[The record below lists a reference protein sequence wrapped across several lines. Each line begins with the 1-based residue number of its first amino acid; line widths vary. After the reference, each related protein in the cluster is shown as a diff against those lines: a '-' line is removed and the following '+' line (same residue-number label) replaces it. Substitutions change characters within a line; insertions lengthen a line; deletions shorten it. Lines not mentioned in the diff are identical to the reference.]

1 MNTIIETA
9 RTFAHI
15 FVNNER
21 SKGVTEISDAK
32 LREIIIKVAAIDLDG
47 VLDEAE
53 LFDILR
59 ADFSNGR
66 GQITSISDEVKPWL
80 NDARSSIDFKLWS
93 RYRLHLVQEN
103 PAFPINDL
111 HDFTDA
117 ILDKC
122 VDPKQP
128 GAWDR
133 RGMVVGHVQS
143 GKTSNYVG
151 LINKAADAGYKLIIV
166 IAGTMNSLRRQTQ
179 QRVDEGFTGINSA
192 KGSLLGVGYI
202 NTDIHI
208 YSLTSST
215 IIPDGDFD
223 QRVATRKG
231 FPIGKNPVVLVIK
244 KNTSI
249 LENLIDWL
257 SSNVKTSLFEG
268 EYKLQDVPTLIID
281 DEADSASVNTVS
293 RKKIT
298 KAEALEEAKTINR
311 LIRTLLNLFEKNTF
325 IGYTATPYA
334 NLFIPQAWSEALES
348 KVRGRTYK
356 VGRDLFPK
364 DFILNIRAPKNYLGA
379 SAIFGYENSFTGV
392 SKEPLS
398 IIRSVD
404 VLSTPFGILDG
415 VDRDGNPVIKTP
427 KKGDPLPSALP
438 DNMKNAILA
447 FILTCAIRRV
457 RGQVTKHNSMLI
469 HVMLFVNWI
478 DKTAWLVNEQLN
490 IYKNEI
496 AGKDAQLLATLKKL
510 FEEDFKPTTAAVLEN
525 LAYTDLRIKEH
536 EWTEVLAELDNAAS
550 KIEVRAVHG
559 TKSISGLDYHNIRE
573 IDYDEYKETGLSV
586 IAVGGS
592 RLARGITLEGLSVSY
607 YLRASKMYDTLM
619 QMGRWFGYRPGYAD
633 LVRIYTTDTLVSWFN
648 HIAMATED
656 MRNDFDEL
664 ASLPRTRPSD
674 YQLKVQNHPGLLA
687 ITAATKLFWAETL
700 TVSFSGQNPQTYQL
714 LKDEFAVSTNYK
726 AYDKLL
732 TTASKIGLEE
742 QRKLRNGKVSHL
754 IYRNADVEMICS
766 FLDDYQISQPSIKNA
781 TLSSYIRAQARQ
793 KNIKSWNLVFRS
805 NTDDRVFINKTGLST
820 KKRVPDENTITYTF
834 EDSDKK
840 VGAIVRNQL
849 LSRESF
855 VYYISK
861 NQIDDIKDRSVDLPG
876 DYPTNEDIKNA
887 RADAGMGLLL
897 IYLLDPRGTSAPVSK
912 LPYVGFSIHFPRIAN
927 EQPVSYTATPAPDT
941 DDAQDDDDLLEGDE

>member
-1 MNTIIETA
+1 MNTVIETA

-15 FVNNER
+15 FVNKEKA
-21 SKGVTEISDAK
+21 KGTTEISDAK
-32 LREIIIKVAAIDLDG
+32 LREIIVKVAAIDLEG

-59 ADFSNGR
+59 ADFSNGS
-66 GQITSISDEVKPWL
+66 GQLTGITDKIKPWL
-80 NDARSSIDFKLWS
+80 NDARASIDFKLWS
-93 RYRLHLVQEN
+93 RYRLHLVQDD

-143 GKTSNYVG
+143 GKTSNYIG

-179 QRVDEGFTGINSA
+179 VRVDEGFTGVNSA
-192 KGSLLGVGYI
+192 KGSLSGVGYI
-202 NTDIHI
+202 NTDIQI

-223 QRVATRKG
+223 QRVATRKA

-244 KNTSI
+244 KNPSI

-257 SSNVKTSLFEG
+257 SSNVKTSVSEG
-268 EYKLQDVPTLIID
+268 EYKLKDVPTLIID

-298 KAEALEEAKTINR
+298 RTEALEEAKTINR

-334 NLFIPQAWSEALES
+334 NLFIPQQWSEVLES
-348 KVRGRTYK
+348 NVRGRTYK

-379 SAIFGYENSFTGV
+379 SAIFGYENPFTSV
-392 SKEPLS
+392 RKEPLS

-404 VLSTPFGILDG
+404 LLSTPFGILEKYDKE
-415 VDRDGNPVIKTP
+415 GNPVIRTP
-427 KKGDPLPSALP
+427 KKAEPLPDALP
-438 DNMKNAILA
+438 ENMKEAIFS
-447 FILTCAIRRV
+447 FILTCAIRRL

-469 HVMLFVNWI
+469 HVMLYVNWI
-478 DKTAWLVNEQLN
+478 DRTARLVNEQLN
-490 IYKNEI
+490 VYKNEI
-496 AGKDAQLLATLKKL
+496 AGKDPQLLARLKKL
-510 FEEDFKPTTAAVLEN
+510 FEEDFKPTTSDVLEN

-536 EWTEVLAELDNAAS
+536 EWSSVLAELDNAAS

-559 TKSISGLDYHNIRE
+559 TKSVAGLEYHNIRE
-573 IDYDEYKETGLSV
+573 IDYDEYQETGLSV

-592 RLARGITLEGLSVSY
+592 RLARGITLVGLSVSY

-664 ASLPRTRPSD
+664 ASLPDTRPSD

-687 ITAATKLFWAETL
+687 ITAANKLFWSENL
-700 TVSFSGQNPQTYQL
+700 NVSFSGQNPQTYQL
-714 LKDEFAVSTNYK
+714 LKDDTSISRNYK
-726 AYDKLL
+726 AYSKLL
-732 TTASKIGLEE
+732 ATAGKFSREE
-742 QRKLRNGKVSHL
+742 QRELRNGKVSHL
-754 IYRNADVEMICS
+754 IYREADVEIICG
-766 FLDDYQISQPSIKNA
+766 FLDDYQINQPSIRNA
-781 TLSSYIRAQARQ
+781 TLSSYIRTQARE

-805 NTDDRVFINKTGLST
+805 NTDDRVFINKSGRPT
-820 KKRVPDENTITYTF
+820 KVRTPNEATRRYTF
-834 EDSDKK
+834 DESGKEI
-840 VGAIVRNQL
+840 GATVRNQIMERG
-849 LSRESF
+849 SS
-855 VYYISK
+855 VYYISR
-861 NQIDDIKDRSVDLPG
+861 NQIDDISDRSIDLNG
-876 DYPTNEDIKNA
+876 EYEKNEDIKNA
-887 RADAGMGLLL
+887 RAAAGIGLLL
-897 IYLLDPRGTSAPVSK
+897 IYLLDPRGTSGQESK
-912 LPYVGFSIHFPRIAN
+912 LPYVGFSIHFPRIVN
-927 EQPVSYTATPAPDT
+927 ERPVSYTATPAPDT
-941 DDAQDDDDLLEGDE
+941 DDTQDDDDLREGDE